1 MYLIAAF
8 LLGIAN
14 FAMHKAM
21 VESGHPFVEDTKL
34 YFGKHFGRNGS
45 YFLEFGILLGAML
58 FAYSDSGVIV
68 GLYVLIFR
76 ASKKMLQ
83 CDRRLATAFPPLLI
97 VDVVCPKLSVANRT
111 WLFRKQM

>member
-14 FAMHKAM
+14 FAMHKAV

-45 YFLEFGILLGAML
+45 YFLEFGILLGAMF
-58 FAYSDSGVIV
+58 FAYSESG
-68 GLYVLIFR
+68 LVLSIY
-76 ASKKMLQ
+76 A
-83 CDRRLATAFPPLLI
+83 AYTAFNAVAAWLL
-97 VDVVCPKLSVANRT
+97 LSR
-111 WLFRKQM
+111 RM